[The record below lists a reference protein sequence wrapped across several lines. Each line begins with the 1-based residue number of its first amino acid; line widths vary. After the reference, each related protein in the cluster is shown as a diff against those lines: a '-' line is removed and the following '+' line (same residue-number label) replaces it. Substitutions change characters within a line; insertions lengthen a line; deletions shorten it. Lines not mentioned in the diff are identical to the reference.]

1 MAYCHGCGAVNTD
14 DAITCIACDRP
25 LAVICPQCSSRN
37 DPSASFCASCGRILN
52 LNAPAESPAAHAVIP
67 PAPGIAT
74 NISERTGGVP
84 SANTMPPAK
93 ATADLPPRGPFL
105 KAVLGGFAFAFLYL
119 SQALSGYPLAGIL
132 AGLASGMITLWGA
145 VELSLWAL
153 ERHEPRHT
161 DAETPEEQLMAED
174 LPAPLAPEIEPV
186 GGSFEDV
193 DREALS
199 PVQPVAKI
207 AQPAGMVSSMVAD
220 MAPPDDETS
229 VRPRQQPSAAA
240 PAADP
245 GQISGQTETGSG
257 RADEELVL
265 SGDDAELTKR
275 EKTSQTLAEFLDD
288 GIGQEITLVLKKIG
302 KNPDSYPLRLR
313 LAQLQEERGELTNA
327 VETMETCLKSNPQAP
342 EVFLYH
348 GALLR
353 RSGQPDK
360 AREAFQKALS
370 MNRYLAKAYY
380 QLGSLERAERRIP
393 EARDALQKCIQLT
406 PDDPYAH
413 YQLGMVYR
421 ELGELQLAQLELK
434 RACMLHPSDS
444 YGHSQLGQIFQTT
457 RQWDQAVLEYS
468 QALSLK
474 TNDPYVLERLGEVMI
489 EKREFERAAELLQEA
504 LSHQFH
510 PDTRTMIKL
519 GKVLQLLG
527 RTRDLATQMEEVLR
541 LSPGTPDAMFL
552 LARAHIAEHDHV
564 RAVSVL
570 QNLLEIAPDN
580 ADAWLELGKLH
591 QAQGK
596 EDDAIAAFTKA
607 SPNAPDQAGVW
618 NTIGVLLSNR
628 KDYTEA
634 LNAFRKALSYD
645 YSDVQIQNNLKTV
658 QKKIESNCRRVIET
672 AEEALAEDSG
682 KLDSYLQLGLAYE
695 MIDRPDEAM
704 MAYQRLLSIKPDS
717 IEGLQAYAD
726 LLKRRGKLR
735 MAMRCYREI
744 LKIRPDHADARLH
757 LVRGHLALGFVN
769 EALRHAVVAQKLLPD
784 DPRVHFLLGKI
795 YFAKGLAPRALRE
808 FSIVA
813 NSSKSDPDMISWAEL
828 MRRRLQKKS

>member
-1 MAYCHGCGAVNTD
+1 MAYCHGCGAVNTE
-14 DAITCIACDRP
+14 DAVTCIACDRP

-37 DPSASFCASCGRILN
+37 TPSASFCASCGRILN
-52 LNAPAESPAAHAVIP
+52 PNAPAENAA
-67 PAPGIAT
+67 APGAPQAD
-74 NISERTGGVP
+74 SAAVSDSAERARAVS
-84 SANTMPPAK
+84 SADAKQPAK
-93 ATADLPPRGPFL
+93 AMADLPPRGPFL

-153 ERHEPRHT
+153 ERHEPRRPEHVSS
-161 DAETPEEQLMAED
+161 EEQLMAED

-193 DREALS
+193 DREAMV
-199 PVQPVAKI
+199 PAQPAGRI

-220 MAPPDDETS
+220 MTPPETEPARL
-229 VRPRQQPSAAA
+229 RPQPSTAA
-240 PAADP
+240 PDTDQGQFAGQAEPAA
-245 GQISGQTETGSG
+245 G

-265 SGDDAELTKR
+265 SGEDAELTKR
-275 EKTSQTLAEFLDD
+275 DKTSQTLAEFLDD
-288 GIGQEITLVLKKIG
+288 GIGQEVALVMKKIG

-313 LAQLQEERGELTNA
+313 LAQLQEERGELSNA
-327 VETMETCLKSNPQAP
+327 VETMEACLKSNPQAP
-342 EVFLYH
+342 EVFLYY

-353 RSGQPDK
+353 RAGQADN

-370 MNRYLAKAYY
+370 MNKYLSKAYY
-380 QLGSLERAERRIP
+380 QLGSLERAERHIP

-444 YGHSQLGQIFQTT
+444 YGHSQLGQIFQAT

-474 TNDPYVLERLGEVMI
+474 TNDPYVLEKLGEVMV
-489 EKREFERAAELLQEA
+489 EKREYERAAELLQEA

-519 GKVLQLLG
+519 GRVLQILG
-527 RTRDLATQMEEVLR
+527 RPRDLVTQMEEVLR
-541 LSPGTPDAMFL
+541 LSPGNADALFL
-552 LARAHIAEHDHV
+552 LARAHIAEHDNV

-570 QNLLEIAPDN
+570 QKLLETTPDN

-645 YSDVQIQNNLKTV
+645 YSDVQIQNNLKAV

-744 LKIRPDHADARLH
+744 LKLRPDHADARLH

>member
-14 DAITCIACDRP
+14 EAVTCIACDRA
-25 LAVICPQCSSRN
+25 LVTICPQCSSRN
-37 DPSASFCASCGRILN
+37 APSASFCASCGRILN
-52 LNAPAESPAAHAVIP
+52 QDPPSGDVAPSRDTSQTGPAASDPAATVGGHASVGP
-67 PAPGIAT
+67 LPLP
-74 NISERTGGVP
+74 
-84 SANTMPPAK
+84 K
-93 ATADLPPRGPFL
+93 ATTDLPPRVPFM
-105 KAVLGGFAFAFLYL
+105 KVVLGGFAFAFLYL

-153 ERHEPRHT
+153 ERHEPRHDSRT
-161 DAETPEEQLMAED
+161 AADDQFMAED
-174 LPAPLAPEIEPV
+174 LPAPLAPEIEPG
-186 GGSFEDV
+186 GGSFEEV
-193 DREALS
+193 DREALVS
-199 PVQPVAKI
+199 SQASTRI
-207 AQPAGMVSSMVAD
+207 AQPDGMVSSMVAGISAHD
-220 MAPPDDETS
+220 AEAS
-229 VRPRQQPSAAA
+229 ARPRQPAAA
-240 PAADP
+240 TAPDAD
-245 GQISGQTETGSG
+245 QSQAESLSA
-257 RADEELVL
+257 RADDDLVL
-265 SGDDAELTKR
+265 SADDAELTR
-275 EKTSQTLAEFLDD
+275 RDKTSQTLAEFLDD
-288 GIGQEITLVLKKIG
+288 GVGQEIALVMKKIS

-313 LAQLQEERGELTNA
+313 LAQLQEERGELSNA
-327 VETMETCLKSNPQAP
+327 LETMDACLRSNPQSP

-353 RSGQPDK
+353 HAGQTDK

-370 MNRYLAKAYY
+370 MNKYLAKAHY
-380 QLGSLERAERRIP
+380 QLGSLERAARHIS

-421 ELGELQLAQLELK
+421 ELGETQLAQLELK
-434 RACMLHPSDS
+434 RACMLHPTDS
-444 YGHSQLGQIFQTT
+444 YGHSQLGQIFQAT

-474 TNDPYVLERLGEVMI
+474 TNDPYVLEKLGEVMI
-489 EKREFERAAELLQEA
+489 EKREFARAAELLQEA

-510 PDTRTMIKL
+510 PEARTMIKL
-519 GKVLQLLG
+519 GKVLQTLG
-527 RTRDLATQMEEVLR
+527 RMRDLVAQMEEVLR
-541 LSPGTPDAMFL
+541 LSPGNTDALFL
-552 LARAHIAEHDHV
+552 LARAYVAEQDHV
-564 RAVSVL
+564 RAIAAL
-570 QNLLEIAPDN
+570 QKLLEAAPDH
-580 ADAWLELGKLH
+580 ADAWLELGKLY

-596 EDDAIAAFTKA
+596 DDDAITAFTKA

-628 KDYTEA
+628 RDYTEA

-645 YSDVQIQNNLKTV
+645 YSDVQIQNNLKAV
-658 QKKIESNCRRVIET
+658 QKKIESNCRSVIEA
-672 AEEALAEDSG
+672 AEETLATDSG
-682 KLDSYLQLGLAYE
+682 KLDPYLQMGLAYE

-744 LKIRPDHADARLH
+744 LKLRPDHADARLH

>member
-1 MAYCHGCGAVNTD
+1 MAYCHGCGAVNED
-14 DAITCIACDRP
+14 DAVTCVACDRP
-25 LAVICPQCSSRN
+25 LVSICPQCSSRN
-37 DPSASFCASCGRILN
+37 APGASFCESCGRILSQ
-52 LNAPAESPAAHAVIP
+52 NAPAGDRG
-67 PAPGIAT
+67 PAPDAAARADAETAAGGPLPTHSRLPSKPAT
-74 NISERTGGVP
+74 
-84 SANTMPPAK
+84 
-93 ATADLPPRGPFL
+93 DLPPRVPFM
-105 KAVLGGFAFAFLYL
+105 KVVLGGFAFAFLYL

-132 AGLASGMITLWGA
+132 AGLASGMVTLWGA

-153 ERHEPRHT
+153 ERHEPRHRDRAT
-161 DAETPEEQLMAED
+161 VEEQLMAED

-186 GGSFEDV
+186 GGSFEDI
-193 DREALS
+193 DREALT
-199 PVQPVAKI
+199 PP
-207 AQPAGMVSSMVAD
+207 QPAARIARPDGMVSSMVAP
-220 MAPPDDETS
+220 MPSLETEPAA
-229 VRPRQQPSAAA
+229 RALQQAPSAE
-240 PAADP
+240 PAADRSQDEAAP
-245 GQISGQTETGSG
+245 PK
-257 RADEELVL
+257 ADDEVVL
-265 SGDDAELTKR
+265 SADDAEFTR
-275 EKTSQTLAEFLDD
+275 RDKTSQTLAEFLDD
-288 GIGQEITLVLKKIG
+288 GIAQEISLVMKKIG

-313 LAQLQEERGELTNA
+313 LAQLQEERGEITNA
-327 VETMETCLKSNPQAP
+327 LETMDACLRNNPQAP

-353 RSGQPDK
+353 RAGQVDE
-360 AREAFQKALS
+360 ARKAFQKALS
-370 MNRYLAKAYY
+370 MNKYLAKAHY
-380 QLGSLERAERRIP
+380 QLGSLERAARRIS

-421 ELGELQLAQLELK
+421 ELGDLKLAQLEMK
-434 RACMLHPSDS
+434 RACMLHPTDS

-474 TNDPYVLERLGEVMI
+474 TNDPYVLEKLGEVMV
-489 EKREFERAAELLQEA
+489 EKREFDRAAELLQEA

-510 PDTRTMIKL
+510 PEARTMIKL
-519 GKVLQLLG
+519 GKVLHALG
-527 RTRDLATQMEEVLR
+527 RTRDLMTQMEEVLR
-541 LSPGTPDAMFL
+541 VSPGNTDALLL
-552 LARAHIAEHDHV
+552 LARAYSAENDQV
-564 RAVSVL
+564 RAVSIL
-570 QNLLEIAPDN
+570 KKLLDSAPDH
-580 ADAWLELGKLH
+580 ADAWLELGKLY
-591 QAQGK
+591 QAQGN
-596 EDDAIAAFTKA
+596 EDEAIAAFTRA

-634 LNAFRKALSYD
+634 LNAFRKALSFD
-645 YSDVQIQNNLKTV
+645 YSDVQIQNNLKAV

-672 AEEALAEDSG
+672 AEETLAADSG
-682 KLDSYLQLGLAYE
+682 RIDSYLELGLAYE

-726 LLKRRGKLR
+726 MLKRRGKLR

-744 LKIRPDHADARLH
+744 LKLRPEQVEARLH

-808 FSIVA
+808 FTIVA
-813 NSSKSDPDMISWAEL
+813 SSSKSDPDMISWAEL